1 MRKTLLAFI
10 TAFALGIDVQLRG
23 ATLLDDASAGLRLR
37 GSRSLRLHALLTALL
52 LALGGVLVV
61 PVAASAAEGD
71 VGFEGPSHSGTGTP
85 TGTKRATSSLWF
97 NDGLWWGNLWDTA
110 SSDFHIFRFNA
121 ATSSWVNTGVVTD
134 KRASTHHD
142 VLWDGTTLYVV
153 SYRFV
158 ADNLPAE
165 PNFPTTM
172 RSYSYNS
179 STKTY
184 SLLSSTNINNYKV
197 ETLTIDK
204 DSTGRVWATWQ
215 QGNKIYLNVT
225 GTDGTTWG
233 TPFPHPASLSN
244 VSVDDTSAVIA
255 FGPGKMG
262 LMWSREV
269 GDATDGMYWSDHVD
283 GASNTDW
290 SAPVA
295 AVSGP
300 ASGDDHMNLKWLD
313 SSGGRVF
320 AAVKTSFTAAPQPL
334 IQLLALNGTT
344 WSAHTIATVSECPN
358 RVIVLIDESTQRLRT
373 FATYPKPNG
382 TTNAGVCSNSG
393 GAIYEKSSP
402 LDNINFTTATKTARI
417 VDADQYVHNVTST
430 KQNLNSA
437 ARGTA
442 NSGLLVLADVNATS
456 RYWHFYDRA
465 PVASF
470 TATPTSGTAPL
481 DVAFTDT
488 STDSPTSWSWAFGD
502 GDTST
507 AQNPAHTYTA
517 AGTYTATLTATNGTG
532 SSSTTSTITV
542 SPAPPPVAPTLD
554 APSVVNVANVD
565 AVPVSGTA
573 RARPADTV
581 SVTASDGAG
590 NAVSGTAT
598 ASSTGAWSL
607 PTLNLTSLNDGT
619 VTLTATATDTAG
631 NVSPATTA
639 TVPKDTVPPA
649 APTLDAPSVVNVANV
664 DAVPVS
670 GTAEAGATV
679 SLNVT
684 DTDAVHTLTATATAD
699 GTGYWS
705 LLALNL
711 SSLNDG
717 TVTLTATAT
726 DTAGNVSPATT
737 AMVPKDT
744 VPPAAPTLDAP
755 SVVNVANVDAVPV
768 SGTAGDAGTV
778 SVTASDSAGHTV
790 SGTATASSTGAWS
803 LPTLNLSSLNDGTVT
818 LTATA
823 TATDTAG
830 NVSPAT
836 TATVPKDT
844 APPAAPT
851 LDAPSVVN
859 VANVDAV
866 PVSGTAGDADT
877 MSVTASDSAGHT
889 VSGPATASSTG
900 AWSLPTLNL
909 SSLNDGTVTLTATAT
924 DTAGNVSPATTAT
937 VPKDTAPPAAPTLTA
952 PATVTAATATSV
964 TVSGSAEAGTTVT
977 LNVTD
982 ANAVHTVT
990 ATATADGTGNWSMTA
1005 LNLTSL
1011 SDGQLTYTATAT
1023 DTSGN
1028 TGASAAQTGTKKT
1041 TATAPQ
1047 FTSVPSQITGDT
1059 VTAVPFAG
1067 TSDPGAA
1074 VALTATDS
1082 GNHSLTATATAN
1094 GSGNWSAM
1102 MNLSTLNSGPVTFS
1116 AQATD
1121 TYGNISTVTTATSR
1135 IGPRVVSVTLQN
1147 GGTAGKADT
1156 NDKVV
1161 VAFNEPMSPSSFCNT
1176 WTSTTGPWTQSS
1188 NSVSVLISRNTS
1200 APNDTLTLSTGC
1212 TTNNFG
1218 TVNLGAHYT
1227 TSTGGNLT
1235 FKGTSTLPRSSVSL
1249 SADGKTL
1256 TITLGALKSGTR
1268 ATGVPAGTPTYQGTT
1283 SGQLG
1288 IATDTSGVPLG
1299 RNPSGSGTA
1308 SRF

>member
-1 MRKTLLAFI
+1 
-10 TAFALGIDVQLRG
+10 
-23 ATLLDDASAGLRLR
+23 
-37 GSRSLRLHALLTALL
+37 
-52 LALGGVLVV
+52 
-61 PVAASAAEGD
+61 
-71 VGFEGPSHSGTGTP
+71 
-85 TGTKRATSSLWF
+85 
-97 NDGLWWGNLWDTA
+97 
-110 SSDFHIFRFNA
+110 
-121 ATSSWVNTGVVTD
+121 
-134 KRASTHHD
+134 
-142 VLWDGTTLYVV
+142 
-153 SYRFV
+153 
-158 ADNLPAE
+158 
-165 PNFPTTM
+165 
-172 RSYSYNS
+172 
-179 STKTY
+179 
-184 SLLSSTNINNYKV
+184 
-197 ETLTIDK
+197 
-204 DSTGRVWATWQ
+204 
-215 QGNKIYLNVT
+215 
-225 GTDGTTWG
+225 
-233 TPFPHPASLSN
+233 
-244 VSVDDTSAVIA
+244 
-255 FGPGKMG
+255 
-262 LMWSREV
+262 
-269 GDATDGMYWSDHVD
+269 
-283 GASNTDW
+283 
-290 SAPVA
+290 
-295 AVSGP
+295 
-300 ASGDDHMNLKWLD
+300 
-313 SSGGRVF
+313 
-320 AAVKTSFTAAPQPL
+320 
-334 IQLLALNGTT
+334 
-344 WSAHTIATVSECPN
+344 
-358 RVIVLIDESTQRLRT
+358 
-373 FATYPKPNG
+373 
-382 TTNAGVCSNSG
+382 
-393 GAIYEKSSP
+393 
-402 LDNINFTTATKTARI
+402 
-417 VDADQYVHNVTST
+417 
-430 KQNLNSA
+430 
-437 ARGTA
+437 
-442 NSGLLVLADVNATS
+442 
-456 RYWHFYDRA
+456 
-465 PVASF
+465 
-470 TATPTSGTAPL
+470 
-481 DVAFTDT
+481 
-488 STDSPTSWSWAFGD
+488 
-502 GDTST
+502 
-507 AQNPAHTYTA
+507 
-517 AGTYTATLTATNGTG
+517 G

-554 APSVVNVANVD
+554 APSVVNIANVD

-573 RARPADTV
+573 RARPAGTV
-581 SVTASDGAG
+581 SVTASDSAG
-590 NAVSGTAT
+590 NAVSGTATASSTGAWSLPTLNLTSLNDGTVTLTATATDTAGNVSPATTATVPKDTVPPAAPTLDAPSVVNIANVDAVPVSGTAGDAGTVSVTASDSAGHAVSGTAT

-670 GTAEAGATV
+670 GTAMA
-679 SLNVT
+679 
-684 DTDAVHTLTATATAD
+684 AD
-699 GTGYWS
+699 
-705 LLALNL
+705 
-711 SSLNDG
+711 
-717 TVTLTATAT
+717 
-726 DTAGNVSPATT
+726 
-737 AMVPKDT
+737 
-744 VPPAAPTLDAP
+744 
-755 SVVNVANVDAVPV
+755 
-768 SGTAGDAGTV
+768 TV

-851 LDAPSVVN
+851 LTAP
-859 VANVDAV
+859 A
-866 PVSGTAGDADT
+866 T
-877 MSVTASDSAGHT
+877 VTAATVTSVT
-889 VSGPATASSTG
+889 VSGG
-900 AWSLPTLNL
+900 AEAGT
-909 SSLNDGTVTLTATAT
+909 TVTLNVTDANAVHTVTATATADGIGYWSITPLNLTSLSDGQLTYTATAT

-952 PATVTAATATSV
+952 PATVTAATVTSV
-964 TVSGSAEAGTTVT
+964 TVSGSAEADATVT
-977 LNVTD
+977 LNITD
-982 ANAVHTVT
+982 PDAVQTVT
-990 ATATADGTGNWSMTA
+990 ATATADGTGYWSITP

-1023 DTSGN
+1023 DTAGN
-1028 TGASAAQTGTKKT
+1028 ISASAAQTGTKKT

-1047 FTSVPSQITGDT
+1047 FTGVPSQITGDT

-1082 GNHSLTATATAN
+1082 GNQSLTATATAN
-1094 GSGNWSAM
+1094 GSGNWSAT
-1102 MNLSTLNSGPVTFS
+1102 MNLSTLNSGMVTFS